1 MSKTSSV
8 SSKLCVS
15 ETNNKHQQLNNFI
28 NTFVLSNM
36 LNVFKVIYIKDCK
49 SRDNWYNQVATHV
62 GGLKSTR
69 CLTYQVEV
77 LTYMYSYSTNSY
89 VQEKHVLDNVH
100 GFEIV
105 DSCFKKIS
113 NVSNCDAL
121 VINIKALNQTILTPS
136 NYSCSYLF
144 ART

>member
-1 MSKTSSV
+1 MSKASSV
-8 SSKLCVS
+8 SSKLCVF
-15 ETNNKHQQLNNFI
+15 ETNNKHQQLGNFI

-62 GGLKSTR
+62 GGLKSTL

-89 VQEKHVLDNVH
+89 VQEKHVLDNVP

-105 DSCFKKIS
+105 DSCFQKIS